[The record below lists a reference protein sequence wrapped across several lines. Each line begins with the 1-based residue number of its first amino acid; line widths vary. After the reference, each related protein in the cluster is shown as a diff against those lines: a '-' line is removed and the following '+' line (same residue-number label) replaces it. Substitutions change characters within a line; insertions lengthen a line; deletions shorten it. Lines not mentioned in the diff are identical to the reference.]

1 LLELEKEVTESSPI
15 LIVNPHHPSME
26 EGVKV
31 TSNPVDEGR
40 HLTKALAHAAH
51 MSTEKGQCCNS
62 NEEPS
67 SPKYR
72 VLAASVSISQCF

>member
-1 LLELEKEVTESSPI
+1 MLELEKEVTESSPI

-40 HLTKALAHAAH
+40 HLTSGITKGLHKGCPP
-51 MSTEKGQCCNS
+51 STGEGMRFKS
-62 NEEPS
+62 NMGWELETRRVNRS
-67 SPKYR
+67 SAK
-72 VLAASVSISQCF
+72 